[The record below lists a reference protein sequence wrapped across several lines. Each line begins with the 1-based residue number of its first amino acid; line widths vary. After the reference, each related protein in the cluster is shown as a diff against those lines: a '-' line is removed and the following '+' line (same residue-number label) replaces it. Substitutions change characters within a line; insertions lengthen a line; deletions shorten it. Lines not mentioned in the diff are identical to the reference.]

1 MRLTLKN
8 KRKSRLGTVKK
19 RHTMRGGAGSINTKT
34 AVIVY
39 IRNITSQ
46 ILNSIENK
54 DDGFLKNNK
63 YSNLPYHKRKLYEP
77 LFLGMKIDYDNFK
90 LFSDIMINERNNSI
104 HPPLNDIPIIAA
116 NCKKLI
122 EEHKLETELAL
133 ELKILQYGITRITP
147 RTLVSSIATHVPRTN
162 NGSTRV
168 TRSMTLKNSI
178 RS

>member
-19 RHTMRGGAGSINTKT
+19 RHTMRGGVGSINTKT

-39 IRNITSQ
+39 IRNISSQ

-63 YSNLPYHKRKLYEP
+63 YSNLSYHKRKLYEP

-104 HPPLNDIPIIAA
+104 HPPLNDIPIIAT

-147 RTLVSSIATHVPRTN
+147 RTLSPSIATHVPR
-162 NGSTRV
+162 STRV

>member
-54 DDGFLKNNK
+54 DD
-63 YSNLPYHKRKLYEP
+63 
-77 LFLGMKIDYDNFK
+77 
-90 LFSDIMINERNNSI
+90 
-104 HPPLNDIPIIAA
+104 
-116 NCKKLI
+116 C
-122 EEHKLETELAL
+122 
-133 ELKILQYGITRITP
+133 Q
-147 RTLVSSIATHVPRTN
+147 
-162 NGSTRV
+162 
-168 TRSMTLKNSI
+168 
-178 RS
+178 